1 MGNPAAALL
10 FLLLLVLML
19 LVWLLFRE
27 EQQNVRVRSDI
38 FLTVFGNQWEDM
50 DNHGTIEGILEDF
63 MSENPRI
70 AVIYEGLKGSAKSAG
85 ARTSRSTVRLNRL
98 PNRMRRGR
106 SRTCI
111 STKPRWPAF
120 TC

>member
-10 FLLLLVLML
+10 FLLLLLLML
-19 LVWLLFRE
+19 LVWPLFRE
-27 EQQNVRVRSDI
+27 EPQNVCVRSDI

-63 MSENPRI
+63 MSARI

-85 ARTSRSTVRLNRL
+85 ARTSRSTSRLNRL
-98 PNRMRRGR
+98 PNGMRRGR

>member
-1 MGNPAAALL
+1 MMRNPAAALL
-10 FLLLLVLML
+10 FLLLLV
-19 LVWLLFRE
+19 WPLFRE
-27 EQQNVRVRSDI
+27 EPQNVWVRSDI

-63 MSENPRI
+63 MAENPRI
-70 AVIYEGLKGSAKSAG
+70 AVLYEGLKGSAKSAG
-85 ARTSRSTVRLNRL
+85 ARTSRSTFRLNRL
-98 PNRMRRGR
+98 PNRIRRGR